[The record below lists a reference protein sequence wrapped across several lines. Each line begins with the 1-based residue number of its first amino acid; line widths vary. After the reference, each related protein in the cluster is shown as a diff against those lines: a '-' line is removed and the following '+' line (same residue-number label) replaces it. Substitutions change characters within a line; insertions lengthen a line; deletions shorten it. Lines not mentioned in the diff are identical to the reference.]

1 MSGPGDQGPSAE
13 GPIAGLVL
21 AGGLARRMGGGDKAL
36 KRLGE
41 RPLLDLVLE
50 RFAPQVGSIALSA
63 NGDPARFAAYRLPVV
78 ADPLPG
84 ALGPIAGIAAGWI
97 FARGLVPPA
106 PLLATIAVD
115 TPFLPR
121 DLVAR
126 LAAALATEPEAGL
139 AVAASGGRIHP
150 VAALHRV
157 GDPARLV
164 DGLADGS
171 LRRMMLWIEMRRA
184 VVVDFPADPVDPFA
198 NLNTEA
204 DLAAAADRPPL

>member
-1 MSGPGDQGPSAE
+1 VSDGGGE
-13 GPIAGLVL
+13 GGTTDGRIAGLIL

-36 KRLGE
+36 RRLGE
-41 RPLLDLVLE
+41 RPLLAVVLE
-50 RFAPQVGSIALSA
+50 RFAPQVGALALSA
-63 NGDPARFAAYRLPVV
+63 NGDPARFAAFDLPVV

-97 FARGLVPPA
+97 FARGLRPPA
-106 PLLATIAVD
+106 ALLATVPVD

-126 LAAALATEPEAGL
+126 LAAALAAAPAAGI
-139 AVAASGGRIHP
+139 AVAASGGRVHP

-157 GDPARLV
+157 EDPARLV
-164 DGLADGS
+164 AGLADGS
-171 LRRMMLWIEMRRA
+171 LRRMMAWIETRRA

-204 DLAAAADRPPL
+204 DLAAAHRPPP